1 MSGLAIDSR
10 LPASPSGDRGRLA
23 IIGGGIVGACTAL
36 AAQRAGYDVTLIEP
50 EAPGGEQAASYGN
63 GCWFSTSSTV
73 PPAVPG
79 LWKKVP
85 KFLADPLGPLAI
97 RWGYFPKVLP
107 WLARYLLAGWT
118 EEKVLRTGHALR
130 ALIAGAP
137 GLHAALAEEAGVGHL
152 VERRGQLYIFP
163 DRAAFERD
171 ALPWRIRAA
180 TGVTWIEIG
189 EDELRQRE
197 PDLDRRYRFAVLV
210 EDGGHCTNPGAYV
223 AALVA
228 MAEAQ
233 GAIRVKARATG
244 FRIEGGRLKSVTT
257 DQGEVAADRAVISAG
272 AYSKVLARAAG
283 DDLPL
288 ETERGYHAVIADPEA
303 RPRMPLMPSDG
314 KMSITMTETGLRAA
328 GQVEIAGLEA
338 APNWKR
344 AEILRDHLL
353 RSFPGLP
360 REIPAERI
368 KVWMGHRP
376 SMPDGLP
383 CIGPSS
389 ASADILHCFGHGH
402 VGLVAA
408 PRSAELAVA
417 LLAGTPPPI
426 PPGPYSPGRFT

>member
-1 MSGLAIDSR
+1 MSGLAT
-10 LPASPSGDRGRLA
+10 RGRVA

-36 AAQRAGYDVTLIEP
+36 AAQRAGFEVTLIEP
-50 EAPGGEQAASYGN
+50 AAPGGEQAASYGN
-63 GCWFSTSSTV
+63 GCWFSASSTV
-73 PPAVPG
+73 PPSVPG

-85 KFLADPLGPLAI
+85 KFLSDPLGPLAI
-97 RWGYFPKVLP
+97 RWSYFPKVLP
-107 WLARYLLAGWT
+107 WLTRYLLSGWT
-118 EEKVLRTGHALR
+118 EAKVLKTGHALK
-130 ALIAGAP
+130 ALIADAP
-137 GLHAALAEEAGVGHL
+137 ALHAALAEEAGVGHL

-163 DRAAFERD
+163 SRAAFEAE
-171 ALPWRIRAA
+171 ALAWRVRAA
-180 TGVTWIEIG
+180 TGVRWIEIE

-197 PDLDRRYRFAVLV
+197 PDLDRRYKFAVLV

-223 AALVA
+223 EALVA
-228 MAEAQ
+228 LAEAH
-233 GAIRVKARATG
+233 GMTRVRARATG
-244 FRIEGGRLKSVTT
+244 FRIEGGRLKAVVT
-257 DQGEVAADRAVISAG
+257 DQGEVPADRAVIAAG
-272 AYSKVLARAAG
+272 AYSKALARAAG

-288 ETERGYHAVIADPEA
+288 ETERGYHAVIANPEA
-303 RPRMPLMPSDG
+303 GPRTPMMPSDG
-314 KMSITMTETGLRAA
+314 KMSVTMTETGLRAA

-344 AEILRDHLL
+344 AEILRDHLI

-360 REIPAERI
+360 RDIPAERI

-408 PRSAELAVA
+408 PRSAELAAA

-426 PPGPYSPGRFT
+426 SPGPYSPRRFG